1 MTTERTIS
9 FRNSLVGALMA
20 LAALPVVVFSTFLI
34 IQFSDIQEQEQL
46 QKFSAQANNVVQS
59 VEFDI
64 AFFYNRFTQYSNDN
78 VLAIAAQTGT
88 FGERARMKMDQ
99 IRVEHPLVGAL
110 MLVDD
115 QIQTLS
121 AVPTVIE
128 LLDASDLRQY
138 ASKTLTNGKRGVVD
152 AHLVESPRLAKALR
166 EFGVTQVE
174 DVESHYVLIFAAP
187 LVLADSR
194 ISDTF
199 AKTTGVLL
207 AVMPIENIFNA
218 LQYRAASM
226 NLENITLGGIEMNS
240 ELPGE
245 PGDVIEVGA
254 AFSVDG
260 IEQKWDATFSR
271 NREESLRSVN
281 KLMERYIMIAAIFVA
296 LLLIASFGLSRLF
309 LSPLE
314 ALAELIAQY
323 LKRDY
328 RPTYKDLYFREV
340 QEIVEVLAAMAEQ
353 IQLDRRELED
363 RVEER
368 TADLSKANDELSN
381 AMEQLTIT
389 QEKLVDQEKKS
400 LVGQLVAGIAHEINT
415 PLGICVTAGST
426 LSETLDNL
434 KAAYHENKVSRKMFE
449 DFFEEF
455 GDGFRIMQTNHQRA
469 AMLMQNFKLIAV
481 DSASEQKREF
491 NLHSY
496 IEETLHSL
504 APELRVFNVK
514 TTVEGDRRLNLD
526 SYPGAY
532 AQIITNLV
540 LNSLR
545 HAFKKEQQHHIRISF
560 SIAGSSLHL
569 VYRDDGCGVDEHQL
583 KKLFDPFYTT
593 LSNKGGSGLGLNI
606 ISNIVTMTLKGK
618 VQAESIKGHGLS
630 FIFALPLFL
639 EDEEVK

>member
-1 MTTERTIS
+1 MTEQRTIS

-34 IQFSDIQEQEQL
+34 IQFSDIQEQEQI

-64 AFFYNRFTQYSNDN
+64 AFFYNQFTQYSNDN

-99 IRVEHPLVGAL
+99 IRVEHPLVGAV

-128 LLDASDLRQY
+128 LLDASDLRTY
-138 ASKTLTNGKRGVVD
+138 ASKTLNEGKRGVVD

-166 EFGVTQVE
+166 EFGVTRAE
-174 DVESHYVLIFAAP
+174 GVESNYVLIFAAP
-187 LVLADSR
+187 LVLSDSR

-199 AKTTGVLL
+199 SKTTGVIVS
-207 AVMPIENIFNA
+207 VMPIENIFNA
-218 LQYRAASM
+218 LQYRTTSM
-226 NLENITLGGIEMNS
+226 NLEKITLGGIEMNS
-240 ELPGE
+240 ELKIRTS
-245 PGDVIEVGA
+245 DVIQVDA
-254 AFSVDG
+254 AFAVNG
-260 IEQKWDATFSR
+260 IEQKWEAIFSR
-271 NREESLRSVN
+271 DREESLRSVN

-296 LLLIASFGLSRLF
+296 LLLVASFGLSRLF

-314 ALAELIAQY
+314 ALAELVAQY
-323 LKRDY
+323 LNRDY

-340 QEIVEVLAAMAEQ
+340 QEIVEVLANMAEQ

-368 TADLSKANDELSN
+368 TADLSKANMELSN

-426 LSETLDNL
+426 LQETLDNL
-434 KAAYHENKVSRKMFE
+434 QAAYHENKVSRKMFE

-491 NLHSY
+491 NLYSY

-504 APELRVFNVK
+504 APELRVYNVR

-545 HAFKKEQQHHIRISF
+545 HAFTKEKEHSIRISF
-560 SIAGSSLHL
+560 SIAGNVLHL
-569 VYRDDGCGVDEHQL
+569 VYRDDGCGVDEIQL

-618 VQAESIKGHGLS
+618 VQAESIVGSGLS

-639 EDEEVK
+639 EDEGE